1 MKKKIVAPLLALCL
15 LLSGSALAAQD
26 LTGRPV
32 ADGVVAAAAFTD
44 VTAPY
49 SGTLASFDWE
59 NGDAVAAGDVLASY
73 VQPAVYAPE
82 AGTVRGVFVAAGDDA
97 TAAMARYGA
106 VLSIEPDV
114 VSRVEA
120 TTSGAYNEDANK
132 ILHLGETLYFK
143 TGGGNASEGTGHVV
157 AVSGQSY
164 QVDVLTGQ
172 FDLDAS
178 VTLYRRDNYEAKSA
192 VGKGTVVRRP
202 ALLIAATGRVG
213 TLAVAEGAHV
223 AAGDTLLTLA
233 GADASPTAYAPD
245 VQSPAAGVVE
255 RVYVA
260 PGQQVYKG
268 APLFRLSLDGA
279 MEVRADVDETDL
291 GDLKVGDLVPITLD
305 TDKENVLIGT
315 VTTISALGVSKQNA
329 AYFTVHATLP
339 QNSGRLGASASMY
352 LPEKTGAAQ

>member
-1 MKKKIVAPLLALCL
+1 MKKVFASLLALSL
-15 LLSGSALAAQD
+15 LLGGSAMAAQD

-32 ADGVVAAAAFTD
+32 ADGVVAAAAFAD

-49 SGTLASFDWE
+49 SGTLTSFDWE
-59 NGDAVAAGDVLASY
+59 NGDTVAAGDVLVSY

-82 AGTVRGVFVAAGDDA
+82 AGTVRGVFVAEGDDSA
-97 TAAMARYGA
+97 AAMARYGA

-114 VSRVEA
+114 INRVDA
-120 TTSGAYNEDANK
+120 TTSGAYNEDENR
-132 ILHLGETLYFK
+132 ILHLGELLYFK
-143 TGGGNASEGTGHVV
+143 TGSGDVTEGTGRVV
-157 AVSGQSY
+157 AVNGESY

-192 VGKGTVVRRP
+192 VGKGTVIRRT
-202 ALLIAATGRVG
+202 ALPISAVGRVS

-223 AAGDTLLTLA
+223 AAGDALLTLA
-233 GADASPTAYAPD
+233 GADATPTDFAPD

-268 APLFRLSLDGA
+268 APLFRLCLEGD
-279 MEVRADVDETDL
+279 MEVRVEVDETDL
-291 GDLKVGDLVPITLD
+291 GALKVGDLVPITLD

-315 VTTISALGVSKQNA
+315 VTKISSLGVTKQNA
-329 AYFTVHATLP
+329 AYFTVCATIP
-339 QNSGRLGASASMY
+339 QGSGRLGTSASMY
-352 LPEKTGAAQ
+352 LPVKQSAAQ